1 MVSQDH
7 EDCFPTMEQG
17 ARMNHDLTKGNPLGV
32 MWRFCLPLFFGA
44 LVQQLYVVTDSL
56 VAGRLIGEVALAA
69 VGNTYPIALLYQA
82 LAFGIATGVSVVVSR
97 YFGAGDT
104 SQVRAAIRTAL
115 LATVAFCVVLTL
127 VGSLGLN
134 GLLRLIRTSDDA
146 LAQSRQYLVLYTAGL
161 LPLFLYQLS
170 LGVFTA
176 LGDAKTPAVF
186 LSLSSLFNIALDLLF
201 VIRFRLGIA
210 GIALATLACQTLSAL
225 IALALMQRRLSDMYC
240 SDGEDRTSQY
250 SLKLLREMLQIALPV
265 TLQQLIVSIGNV
277 FIQANV
283 NRFGSGVSAGYG
295 AVIKLSNLAISALMA
310 FDKGMATFAA
320 QNGAQKPER
329 IRSGRNGAILLSVT
343 FGLVITAVFYL
354 FRAELFGLF
363 LRAGSLAAM
372 EMAVWFFRIVLPFY
386 LFVSV
391 KIACDGML
399 RGLADMRRLLIGTFV
414 DIALRVG
421 CGFLFSAL
429 WGSVG
434 IWAAW
439 PVGWVTGT
447 ALSLAF
453 TAGKLRLDRQCN
465 ASELDPVSTN
475 KS

>member
-1 MVSQDH
+1 
-7 EDCFPTMEQG
+7 
-17 ARMNHDLTKGNPLGV
+17 MNHDLTKGNPFGV

-56 VAGRLIGEVALAA
+56 VAGRFIGEVALAA
-69 VGNTYPIALLYQA
+69 VGNTYPITLLYQA
-82 LAFGIATGVSVVVSR
+82 LSFGAATGVSVVVSR
-97 YFGAGDT
+97 HFGAGET
-104 SQVRAAIRTAL
+104 NEVRAAIRTAL
-115 LATVAFCVVLTL
+115 LAVLALCVVLTAT
-127 VGSLGLN
+127 GFLGLD
-134 GLLRLIRTSDDA
+134 GLLQLMRTPQDA

-161 LPLFLYQLS
+161 IPLFLYQLA

-176 LGDAKTPAVF
+176 LGDAKTPTVF
-186 LSLSSLFNIALDLLF
+186 LSLSSLTNIALDLLL
-201 VIRFRLGIA
+201 VIRFRLGVA
-210 GIALATLACQTLSAL
+210 GIALATLACQTLGAL
-225 IALALMQRRLSDMYC
+225 FALALMQRRLKSMPRC
-240 SDGEDRTSQY
+240 EGEGCAPRFSRP
-250 SLKLLREMLQIALPV
+250 LLREILQIALPV
-265 TLQQLIVSIGNV
+265 TLQQLIVSVGNV

-295 AVIKLSNLAISALMA
+295 AVIKLNNLGISALMA

-329 IRSGRNGAILLSVT
+329 IRSGRNGTILLSVM
-343 FGLVITAVFYL
+343 FALSVAAVFYL

-363 LRAGSLAAM
+363 LRGGSLAAM

-421 CGFLFSAL
+421 CGFLFSAF
-429 WGSVG
+429 WGAVG

-447 ALSLAF
+447 ALTLAF
-453 TAGKLRLDRQCN
+453 TAGKLRLDRRGN

>member
-1 MVSQDH
+1 
-7 EDCFPTMEQG
+7 
-17 ARMNHDLTKGNPLGV
+17 MNHDLTKGNPFGV

-56 VAGRLIGEVALAA
+56 VAGRFIGEVALAA
-69 VGNTYPIALLYQA
+69 VGNTYPITLLYQA
-82 LAFGIATGVSVVVSR
+82 LSFGAATGVSVVVSR
-97 YFGAGDT
+97 HFGAGET
-104 SQVRAAIRTAL
+104 NEVRAAIRTAV
-115 LATVAFCVVLTL
+115 LAVLALCVVLTAA
-127 VGSLGLN
+127 GFLGLD
-134 GLLRLIRTSDDA
+134 GLLQLMRTPQDA

-161 LPLFLYQLS
+161 IPLFLYQLA

-176 LGDAKTPAVF
+176 LGDAKTPTVF
-186 LSLSSLFNIALDLLF
+186 LSLSSLTNIALDLLL
-201 VIRFRLGIA
+201 VIRFRLGVA
-210 GIALATLACQTLSAL
+210 GIALATLACQTLGAL
-225 IALALMQRRLSDMYC
+225 FALALMQRRLKSMPRC
-240 SDGEDRTSQY
+240 DGEGCALRFSRP
-250 SLKLLREMLQIALPV
+250 LLREMLQIALPV
-265 TLQQLIVSIGNV
+265 TLQQLIVSVGNV

-295 AVIKLSNLAISALMA
+295 AVIKLNNLGISALMA

-329 IRSGRNGAILLSVT
+329 IRSGRNGTILLSVM
-343 FGLVITAVFYL
+343 FALSVAAVFYL
-354 FRAELFGLF
+354 FRAELLGLF
-363 LRAGSLAAM
+363 LRGGSLAAM
-372 EMAVWFFRIVLPFY
+372 ETGEQFFRIVLPFY

-414 DIALRVG
+414 DLSLRVG

-447 ALSLAF
+447 ALSLLF
-453 TAGKLRLDRQCN
+453 TAKWFRAGGSADAPIQN
-465 ASELDPVSTN
+465 
-475 KS
+475 